1 MMFLALTSLQLGVA
15 VGLRAQPRKLANP
28 FLLVAAAVSLLLVL
42 AGVYL
47 APLRDLL
54 DTQTLPI
61 SDAAI
66 ATVAGVAD
74 WGRHVFGLTQKGQTS
89 LAPLTAHRGK

>member
-1 MMFLALTSLQLGVA
+1 MLI
-15 VGLRAQPRKLANP
+15 
-28 FLLVAAAVSLLLVL
+28 LLVAVSLLLVL

-54 DTQTLPI
+54 DTQALPI

-66 ATVAGVAD
+66 ATVAGVAGWVAMSLD
-74 WGRHVFGLTQKGQTS
+74 SRRRVERHW
-89 LAPLTAHRGK
+89 PH

>member
-1 MMFLALTSLQLGVA
+1 MLI
-15 VGLRAQPRKLANP
+15 
-28 FLLVAAAVSLLLVL
+28 LLVAVAVSLLLVL

-54 DTQTLPI
+54 DTQALPI

-66 ATVAGVAD
+66 AMVIGVAGWAAMSLD
-74 WGRHVFGLTQKGQTS
+74 SRRRAKRHW
-89 LAPLTAHRGK
+89 PH